1 MLLNTVTKLFI
12 RAIYSLLL
20 AVTIFSAIAEVIYF
34 CFAISSPTPNG
45 YLLPIDAIPVFYYMY
60 YSVFSSNWV
69 LSTVSLALWFI
80 GVTAYLF
87 LRLSVMSRGAGY
99 KYVKRE
105 FVLLVGVLFAVVNL
119 ALGMFVAAFLILM
132 FMPVFVYFPLPHIKS
147 KKDITAGR
155 I

>member
-1 MLLNTVTKLFI
+1 MLLNTVAKLFI

-34 CFAISSPTPNG
+34 CFAITSPTPNG

-69 LSTVSLALWFI
+69 LSTVSFALWFI

-99 KYVKRE
+99 KHVKTE

-132 FMPVFVYFPLPHIKS
+132 VMPVFVYIPIPHIKS
-147 KKDITAGR
+147 KKDITASR
-155 I
+155 L